1 MKKVEVDRDLLYHY
15 YVEENH
21 NIEETANLMN
31 LKYRTVQRAIKEFDF
46 NKDKSTIQKQRVTN
60 LKEKYGVENVYQL
73 DKSKDKC
80 KQTKLERY
88 GDENFNNSEK
98 QKQTMLDKYGI
109 TKNILYDLYIIKNM
123 RRTEVAD
130 KLNVSDNILKTAL
143 RYFNIHKDRKLS
155 ALLSKETNLEKY
167 GVECNLRLPEI
178 IDKRNKTSIEKY
190 GSVSPFKDADIYNKR
205 NKTMIEKY
213 GVQYTMQTEYGK
225 SKLNWHSDKQKAT
238 MLKRYGVDN
247 GFKLTDKIKETKK
260 IKYNKETY
268 NNKAK
273 QRETMIK
280 KYGDSIHQEKAKET
294 NLEKYGVEYAC
305 LTDNCINSNGHTISK
320 INKEISKLLEDNN
333 IHNEFEYRIKNKSY
347 DLHILNTNI
356 LIEINPS
363 YTHNSTVGARFSK
376 FEKEPLAKDYHFN
389 KTILARDNNYRCI
402 HIWDWDDIDK
412 IVAMLKPKERL
423 FARKLVCKEVSLKDT
438 NEFLNNYHLQ
448 NTCKGQIIRLGL
460 YTKEDELVQVMTFGK
475 PRFNNKFEY
484 ELLRLCTK
492 SDYIIVGGAK
502 KLFTHFIN
510 QYKPESIISYCDN
523 SKFNGNVYTDLGF
536 NLKDLGN
543 PTKHWFNGETHITDN
558 LLRQRGFDQLFNTNY
573 GKGTSNIQLMLNN
586 GFIEIYD
593 CGQSVYIWN
602 NK

>member
-73 DKSKDKC
+73 DKSKDKI
-80 KQTKLERY
+80 KQTKLDRY
-88 GDENFNNSEK
+88 GDENYNNCK
-98 QKQTMLDKYGI
+98 KHTCTLYQKYGV
-109 TKNILYDLYIIKNM
+109 TSPALLQKSKETLFKNYGVISPMKSDIVKAKAIKSNL
-123 RRTEVAD
+123 EKYNAPW
-130 KLNVSDNILKTAL
+130 
-143 RYFNIHKDRKLS
+143 Y
-155 ALLSKETNLEKY
+155 LLSKEA
-167 GVECNLRLPEI
+167 
-178 IDKRNKTSIEKY
+178 IEK
-190 GSVSPFKDADIYNKR
+190 NR
-205 NKTMIEKY
+205 
-213 GVQYTMQTEYGK
+213 
-225 SKLNWHSDKQKAT
+225 
-238 MLKRYGVDN
+238 
-247 GFKLTDKIKETKK
+247 
-260 IKYNKETY
+260 
-268 NNKAK
+268 
-273 QRETMIK
+273 
-280 KYGDSIHQEKAKET
+280 
-294 NLEKYGVEYAC
+294 
-305 LTDNCINSNGHTISK
+305 HTISK

-333 IHNEFEYRIKNKSY
+333 IHNEFEYRIENKSY

-376 FEKEPLAKDYHFN
+376 FDKEPLAKDYHFN

-460 YTKEDELVQVMTFGK
+460 YTKEGELVQVMTFGK
-475 PRFNNKFEY
+475 PRYNKKFEY

-543 PTKHWFNGETHITDN
+543 PAKHWFNGETHITDN

-573 GKGTSNIQLMLNN
+573 GKGTSNIQLMLNS

>member
-1 MKKVEVDRDLLYHY
+1 MKKVEIDRDLLYHY
-15 YVEENH
+15 YIKENH

-98 QKQTMLDKYGI
+98 QKQTMISRYGVTCGYRLPEVQEKIIELYGGIGVGSKEISNKQKQTMLDKYGVP
-109 TKNILYDLYIIKNM
+109 YY
-123 RRTEVAD
+123 
-130 KLNVSDNILKTAL
+130 
-143 RYFNIHKDRKLS
+143 Y
-155 ALLSKETNLEKY
+155 LSKEA
-167 GVECNLRLPEI
+167 R
-178 IDKRNKTSIEKY
+178 DKNT
-190 GSVSPFKDADIYNKR
+190 F
-205 NKTMIEKY
+205 
-213 GVQYTMQTEYGK
+213 
-225 SKLNWHSDKQKAT
+225 
-238 MLKRYGVDN
+238 
-247 GFKLTDKIKETKK
+247 
-260 IKYNKETY
+260 
-268 NNKAK
+268 
-273 QRETMIK
+273 
-280 KYGDSIHQEKAKET
+280 
-294 NLEKYGVEYAC
+294 
-305 LTDNCINSNGHTISK
+305 TISK
-320 INKEISKLLEDNN
+320 INKEIAKILNDNN
-333 IHNEFEYRIKNKSY
+333 IETEFEFVIDKYSY

-356 LIEINPS
+356 LMEINPS

-412 IVAMLKPKERL
+412 IVAMLKSKERL
-423 FARKLVCKEVSLKDT
+423 FARKLVCKEVPLKDT

-460 YTKEDELVQVMTFGK
+460 YTKEGELVQVMTFGK
-475 PRFNNKFEY
+475 PRYNKKFEY